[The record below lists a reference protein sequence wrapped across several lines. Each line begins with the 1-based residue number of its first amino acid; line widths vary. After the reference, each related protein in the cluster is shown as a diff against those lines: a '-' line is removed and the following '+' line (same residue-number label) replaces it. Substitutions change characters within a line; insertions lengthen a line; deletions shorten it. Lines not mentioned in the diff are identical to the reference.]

1 LNPIEVPW
9 LEIIFW
15 IARYKIKDILTCMG
29 RPREFDEAAV
39 LDASA
44 KQFRVH
50 GFAGTSTEQLCNA
63 AGVRRSSLYNTF
75 TSKDVLFMRS
85 LERHISVALA
95 QQRAILTEDTL
106 SGCARLEVLFDLILE
121 EERSARKNGHA
132 AGCMIVASRMA
143 PGIGAKEPR
152 VQRMLD
158 RFMNRQLSLVAET
171 VASGRLDGSLR
182 DDLSPRDA
190 ALMVVSAISG
200 IRVLS
205 QSGTG
210 VSSLRKVAN
219 LHLNSLRA

>member
-1 LNPIEVPW
+1 M
-9 LEIIFW
+9 
-15 IARYKIKDILTCMG
+15 LTRMG

-50 GFAGTSTEQLCNA
+50 GFADTSTEQLCRA

-75 TSKDVLFMRS
+75 TSKDELFIRS
-85 LERHISVALA
+85 LERHISVALE
-95 QQRAILTEDTL
+95 QQESILTENAL
-106 SGCARLEVLFDLILE
+106 SGCARLAALFDLILE
-121 EERSARKNGHA
+121 EERAARQDGHA

-143 PGIGAKEPR
+143 PAIGARAPR
-152 VQRMLD
+152 VQRVLD
-158 RFMNRQLSLVAET
+158 RFMDRQLSLVAEA
-171 VASGRLDGSLR
+171 VASGRTDGTLR
-182 DDLSPRDA
+182 GDLSPRDA

-210 VSSLRKVAN
+210 VSSLRQVAD
-219 LHLNSLRA
+219 LHLDSLRA